1 MRNTSTALKEF
12 ESSSIWLDVLDELA
26 IWEKDLTS
34 KLASGAF
41 TVTNDGL
48 RAYASALNTIEEF
61 KTIISRMTDIAETD
75 ELEERESREKH

>member
-61 KTIISRMTDIAETD
+61 KTIIPRMTDIAEAD